1 MKILLIEPEGRPFRS
16 ITEKQR
22 VQIQGLSPDI
32 ELEIVAASNAKD
44 IEKHLENV
52 EVVAGIP
59 RALPDLS
66 FAKKLKWVH
75 SFSAGMDRAL
85 TSTLV
90 QSNVIVSN
98 SSGIHATP
106 IAEHIL
112 AFLLTFT
119 RKLQES
125 FRNQQQ
131 KVWERVDTLTELR
144 GKTVLIVGLGHIGRE
159 AARLASCFRARV
171 VAVDTPGKEKPEFVE
186 QLGTTEGLAAFLKQA
201 DFVVLALPYTRDT
214 HHFMNKERLEAMKQQ
229 AVLLNIGRGGV
240 VDEQALIRVLQEKK
254 IGGAALDVTEK
265 EPLSKESPLW
275 DMPNVVITPH
285 HSGISER
292 YMERAIELFCRN
304 LKAYLKGEKLPNLV
318 DKQRGY

>member
-275 DMPNVVITPH
+275 DMPNVVITSH